1 MTTIDY
7 LEYERSDLIL
17 IFLSDNNNYYYYNL
31 QPLQKHKL
39 TNSIYINFVQLLTE
53 NRTSKI
59 KTFCTKKE

>member
-7 LEYERSDLIL
+7 LEYKRSDLIL
-17 IFLSDNNNYYYYNL
+17 IFLSENNNNYYNL

-39 TNSIYINFVQLLTE
+39 IDSIYINFVQLLTE